1 MAIVFFCKKN
11 ASNLEAKKGGFTL
24 VGIVWPARLSFIHVS
39 IKNSKKSAILNTIG
53 GRRIA
58 YA

>member
-1 MAIVFFCKKN
+1 MAIFSFAKKM
-11 ASNLEAKKGGFTL
+11 LPIWKRKKGGFTL

>member
-1 MAIVFFCKKN
+1 MLPIWKR
-11 ASNLEAKKGGFTL
+11 KKGGFTL